1 MGHLKDIVAGH
12 QKREKIATLNIRLCF
27 FQSAV
32 RRVAQFD
39 GGVRHNAIS
48 RVYHCAR
55 EAASCRGLSR
65 EGFRQESY
73 EQQGDDRRALA
84 SVFHS
89 LATKCEKKSDAAG
102 TIQQLQPLGNH
113 RESNGTIPV
122 RFCEAGFTIPFVLY
136 LQRTPQ
142 GLLTSNRLTYVS
154 LIPALSVNC
163 ATCPTALC
171 WCNFGTIGTTE
182 PSFEEGRTNL

>member
-32 RRVAQFD
+32 RRVSQFD

-65 EGFRQESY
+65 EGSRQQNY
-73 EQQGDDRRALA
+73 EQQGEAGTHWQH
-84 SVFHS
+84 FIQI
-89 LATKCEKKSDAAG
+89 LATKCEKKSNAAE
-102 TIQQLQPLGNH
+102 TIQ
-113 RESNGTIPV
+113 
-122 RFCEAGFTIPFVLY
+122 
-136 LQRTPQ
+136 
-142 GLLTSNRLTYVS
+142 
-154 LIPALSVNC
+154 
-163 ATCPTALC
+163 
-171 WCNFGTIGTTE
+171 
-182 PSFEEGRTNL
+182 